1 MLGGHFCWKAS
12 DVQYTYMYMYM
23 YAVTVCVQYLVNYYV
38 VNSLIPLHTACIII
52 HFFLVVSSILT
63 VFCVRASM
71 YTIQSNPST
80 HLCTYMY
87 IHGWPCDQTAPFMIV
102 CVCAD
107 SPRTRIMKYP
117 ILLKEVKKKVHTC
130 TWVW

>member
-1 MLGGHFCWKAS
+1 MLGGHSCWKAS
-12 DVQYTYMYMYM
+12 DVCVCRLY
-23 YAVTVCVQYLVNYYV
+23 VHVHVCVRRLYIHVHVCCNSVCTVLVNDYV

-52 HFFLVVSSILT
+52 LKMVVSSILT

-87 IHGWPCDQTAPFMIV
+87 IHGWLAIKLPP
-102 CVCAD
+102 
-107 SPRTRIMKYP
+107 
-117 ILLKEVKKKVHTC
+117 L
-130 TWVW
+130 